1 MSFIATVD
9 RILGQEAKM
18 MCKQLA
24 KQLALNLT
32 CHVSV
37 MRKCVN
43 QTVQVAILRATHQCM
58 QGTRALPHW
67 TDHIFLLFEDG
78 AGLGLYR

>member
-1 MSFIATVD
+1 
-9 RILGQEAKM
+9 M

-24 KQLALNLT
+24 KQLALKWA

-37 MRKCVN
+37 TQNYVN
-43 QTVQVAILRATHQCM
+43 QTVQVAILRATYQCI
-58 QGTRALPHW
+58 QGARASPHR

-78 AGLGLYR
+78 AELRLYS